1 MNDEVKT
8 CKDCKHY
15 IADGSS
21 RRGHCELK
29 RSRID
34 KWGQE
39 VSIRRMASGKAYKKA
54 EPAVS
59 QSMDG
64 ESLHE
69 FETYKQEYRLAA
81 AANRQLAD
89 ALDKAREENKM
100 LRL

>member
-34 KWGQE
+34 KWGP
-39 VSIRRMASGKAYKKA
+39 VSYTHLTL
-54 EPAVS
+54 P
-59 QSMDG
+59 
-64 ESLHE
+64 
-69 FETYKQEYRLAA
+69 TT
-81 AANRQLAD
+81 
-89 ALDKAREENKM
+89 
-100 LRL
+100 